1 MNENGIKKKTE
12 TSTFQFHD
20 YAFAILILLP
30 LLFSSCNSTGLNSG
44 ELYADETLSLGT
56 SEDRD
61 GSRDPYLCNPD
72 SVEATTWFW
81 EHPPGE
87 DAVWIDIEKAETSDP
102 FLCDPES
109 VEATWFWE
117 RPLRKD
123 AVLVKRERDKLPS
136 GFLYFQSISVEE
148 SLPRD

>member
-1 MNENGIKKKTE
+1 MNKDRIKERTE
-12 TSTFQFHD
+12 TSAFQFHD
-20 YAFAILILLP
+20 YAFAVLILLP
-30 LLFSSCNSTGLNSG
+30 LLFNSCTSTALNSG
-44 ELYADETLSLGT
+44 ELYADETLSLGS

-61 GSRDPYLCNPD
+61 ASRDPYLCNPD
-72 SVEATTWFW
+72 SVEATTWSW
-81 EHPPGE
+81 EHLPGE
-87 DAVWIDIEKAETSDP
+87 DAVWIEIEKDETPDP

-123 AVLVKRERDKLPS
+123 AVLIEMETDRLSSDS
-136 GFLYFQSISVEE
+136 LYFQRVSVEE